1 MSRRH
6 ALMALAL
13 LAAGCGK
20 GGELTSGGGEVAGTI
35 GGITVGG
42 LTSNPA
48 IGYAIGLGIRTAVSA
63 ALSSWFRGLR
73 HDEQQAIA
81 ATAGDM
87 QPGES
92 RAWKID
98 HGLPFGYQNLEG
110 QMEVTRVI
118 ENPLANCREVLFSV
132 AGDKPTDPPAGL
144 FITTACRQA
153 EGWQWAAAEPAV
165 ERWGALQ

>member
-1 MSRRH
+1 MSRRCALVLL
-6 ALMALAL
+6 ALMV
-13 LAAGCGK
+13 AGCGK
-20 GGELTSGGGEVAGTI
+20 DGEVTTGAGEI
-35 GGITVGG
+35 AGSVGGITVGG

-81 ATAGDM
+81 ATAGAM

-92 RAWKID
+92 RPWKID

-118 ENPLANCREVLFSV
+118 ENPLADCREVLFSV
-132 AGDKPTDPPAGL
+132 AGDKPADPPAGI
-144 FITTACRQA
+144 FITTACKQV
-153 EGWQWAAAEPAV
+153 EGWQWATAEPAV